1 LQCGGLTLLCH
12 RQQSAQAKKQRWQT
26 GESVCP
32 ECFATIALLVTGA
45 LSAGGATAATV
56 RFLRYKN
63 ALIRI
68 SRASDLKEKGK

>member
-1 LQCGGLTLLCH
+1 M
-12 RQQSAQAKKQRWQT
+12 
-26 GESVCP
+26 CP
-32 ECFATIALLVTGA
+32 ECFATVALLVTGA
-45 LSAGGATAATV
+45 ISAGGAATV

>member
-1 LQCGGLTLLCH
+1 M
-12 RQQSAQAKKQRWQT
+12 
-26 GESVCP
+26 CP
-32 ECFATIALLVTGA
+32 ECFATVALLVTGA
-45 LSAGGATAATV
+45 ISAGGATAATV